1 MVAKYIP
8 ERGDIVRLDFNLT
21 LGREQAGY
29 RPAVIITTKQFN
41 RATQLAL
48 VCPITSKIKGF
59 DLEVILPAS
68 LTTNGAILTFQVK
81 TIDWHE
87 RQVKYVESL
96 PPETIEEVLAKLQA
110 LID

>member
-1 MVAKYIP
+1 MVKKYIP
-8 ERGDIVRLDFNLT
+8 EKGDIIKFNFDPT

-29 RPAVIITTKQFN
+29 RPALIITPQSFN
-41 RATQLAL
+41 RATQMAL

-59 DLEVILPAS
+59 NFEVVLPQE
-68 LTTNGAILTFQVK
+68 LQTQGAVLVFQFK
-81 TIDWHE
+81 TIDWQE

-96 PPETIEEVLAKLQA
+96 PLDVMEEVAAKIHA

>member
-8 ERGDIVRLDFNLT
+8 ERGDIVKLDFNPT
-21 LGREQAGY
+21 LGKEQAGY
-29 RPAVIITTKQFN
+29 RPAVVITTKQFN

-59 DLEVILPAS
+59 DLEVILPEG
-68 LTTNGAILTFQVK
+68 LVTNGAILTFQVK
-81 TIDWHE
+81 TIDWLE
-87 RQVKYVESL
+87 RHIKYVESL
-96 PPETIEEVLAKLQA
+96 PPETIEEVLAKLQV